1 VLAQLDSKGLTRA
14 ARETADLY
22 VGYGM
27 VDKTH
32 QTIYSYG
39 DGWGWGGRWGW
50 RYWRWGVAWPMTY
63 QRQIESYTDGMVVV
77 NLVDAKT
84 KEVVWE
90 GEVAAVV
97 TIPVTNPATAA
108 DKINQAVE
116 KLFERYPPKVKRLD
130 A

>member
-1 VLAQLDSKGLTRA
+1 ML
-14 ARETADLY
+14 
-22 VGYGM
+22 
-27 VDKTH
+27 
-32 QTIYSYG
+32 
-39 DGWGWGGRWGW
+39 GW